1 MAGQSPISISPEISS
16 TASSTT
22 QAQKLEMRKLMKIS
36 QVNLTPIAITDPPLL
51 NAAGLHAPYALR
63 TIIEIVTDDNIYGL
77 GEVPGSVGTTK
88 ALEDAR
94 EVLIGK
100 DPFQLNAIAAGLHE
114 RFGEEGASARGA
126 TPWDQRR
133 IVHVC
138 SAVEVACFDIMGKV
152 TGRPVCDLLG
162 GRARDRVDFSAYL
175 FYKYEGAGG
184 ALAFGTDPKATGWA
198 AARQKA
204 ALDPDGVVAEA
215 KAMCDEYGF
224 KSIKLKGGV
233 MPPDEEADAMLAL
246 QKAFGPGTPL
256 RLDPNAIWNVETSIR
271 VGKRL
276 EGVLEYYEDP
286 TRGQQQMGEVGRAV
300 KIPLATN
307 MCTTSFDDIP
317 GAIQHH
323 SEDIILSD
331 HHFWGGLRASVELA
345 RICRTFGRGLSMHS
359 NSHVGISLA
368 AMAHLAAATP
378 NLTYACDTHYPWQSE
393 EVLVGGRIPFD
404 DGAVVISN
412 EPGLGIE
419 LDRAALAKLHQQY
432 LDAGLTERNDE
443 IEMQKVVPGWKFMAQ
458 RW

>member
-1 MAGQSPISISPEISS
+1 
-16 TASSTT
+16 
-22 QAQKLEMRKLMKIS
+22 MKIS
-36 QVNLTPIAITDPPLL
+36 KVNITPIAIIDPPLL

-63 TIIEIVTDDNIYGL
+63 TIIEVVTDDNIVGL
-77 GEVPGSVGTTK
+77 GEVPGSVSTTS
-88 ALEDAR
+88 ALEEAR
-94 EVLIGK
+94 EVIIGQ
-100 DPFQLNAIAAGLHE
+100 DPFQLNQIQAALQAH
-114 RFGEEGASARGA
+114 FGEEGASARGTA
-126 TPWDQRR
+126 PWDKRR
-133 IVHVC
+133 IVHVY
-138 SAVEVACFDIMGKV
+138 SAIEVACFDILDKA

-175 FYKYEGAGG
+175 FYKHEGAGG
-184 ALAFGTDPKATGWA
+184 ALGFDTDPTASGWA

-204 ALDPDGVVAEA
+204 ALDPAGVVAQA

-246 QKAFGPGTPL
+246 QEAFGPGTPL
-256 RLDPNAIWNVETSIR
+256 RLDPNAIWSVETSIR

-276 EGVLEYYEDP
+276 QGVLEYYEDP
-286 TRGQQQMGEVGRAV
+286 TRGQENMATVGRALD
-300 KIPLATN
+300 IPLATN
-307 MCTTSFDDIP
+307 MCTTSFGDLP
-317 GAIQHH
+317 GSVQHH

-393 EVLVGGRIPFD
+393 EVILGGRIPFD

-419 LDRAALAKLHQQY
+419 LDRVALAKLHQQY
-432 LDAGLTERNDE
+432 LDCGLTERNDE
-443 IEMQKVVPGWKFMAQ
+443 IEMQKVVPGWTFQAQ